1 MPDTFRAFLLPDTNK
16 NPSEVFN
23 FRGINQIIRG
33 ISSISQGHSNS
44 IFQTMYLSMNPIHSS
59 LLFVSEPLY
68 KSLLNNVLLSTKLY
82 IFVLAVK
89 AIINRLM

>member
-1 MPDTFRAFLLPDTNK
+1 MC
-16 NPSEVFN
+16 

-44 IFQTMYLSMNPIHSS
+44 IFQTMYLSMNPIHGS

>member
-1 MPDTFRAFLLPDTNK
+1 
-16 NPSEVFN
+16 
-23 FRGINQIIRG
+23 
-33 ISSISQGHSNS
+33 
-44 IFQTMYLSMNPIHSS
+44 MNPIHSS

-82 IFVLAVK
+82 IFNSAVK